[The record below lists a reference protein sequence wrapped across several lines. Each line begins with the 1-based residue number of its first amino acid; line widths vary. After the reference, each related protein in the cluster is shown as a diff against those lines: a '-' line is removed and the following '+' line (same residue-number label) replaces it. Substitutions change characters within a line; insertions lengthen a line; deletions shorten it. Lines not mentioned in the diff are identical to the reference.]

1 MDPDSKRCYCCLAQP
16 KYPDYLAQLRRERL
30 EKLQKKQLSEAL
42 MESPV
47 PMIESR
53 HLHDEI
59 VT

>member
-53 HLHDEI
+53 HLHD
-59 VT
+59 